1 MLILAAT
8 SLDCTGL
15 NLVVDVEF
23 APNRRSEVR
32 ESYLR
37 GSQVISV
44 GRRQMRLYKN
54 LLGCDKVLVVR

>member
-1 MLILAAT
+1 MLIPAAT

-37 GSQVISV
+37 GSQVTSV
-44 GRRQMRLYKN
+44 KRRKMRFYEDL
-54 LLGCDKVLVVR
+54 

>member
-23 APNRRSEVR
+23 ARNRRSEVR

-37 GSQVISV
+37 GSQVTSV
-44 GRRQMRLYKN
+44 RRRQMRFYED